1 MARLLKIVSNEKYE
15 LSTEED
21 ILAIHL
27 GYFLMHGKVSYSTDI
42 KIAEKPKYVLLTLQN
57 ITDFCYLCEI
67 EDYSY
72 NNHED
77 LKKFIEYSPD
87 VFKEENKKTWLLF
100 SDMVKIPIDLLDK
113 AYSEQDDTIKQFIKA
128 RANNKKL

>member
-1 MARLLKIVSNEKYE
+1 MARLLKIVSNGKYE

-27 GYFLMHGKVSYSTDI
+27 GYFLMRGKVSYSTDI
-42 KIAEKPKYVLLTLQN
+42 QIAEKPKYVLLTLQN
-57 ITDFCYLCEI
+57 ITEFCYLCEI

-87 VFKEENKKTWLLF
+87 VFKEDKKTWLLF
-100 SDMVKIPIDLLDK
+100 SNMVKIPIDLLYK
-113 AYSEQDDTIKQFIKA
+113 AYSEQDDTIKQFINT

>member
-42 KIAEKPKYVLLTLQN
+42 KVAEKPKYVLLTLQN

-77 LKKFIEYSPD
+77 SKKFIEYSPD
-87 VFKEENKKTWLLF
+87 VFKEEDKKTWLLF
-100 SDMVKIPIDLLDK
+100 SNMVKIPIDLLDK